1 MVVEAAGFAVLAAIS
16 PTALLMAAVFLGGSS
31 PRRSL
36 LYYLAG
42 AFLASVVMGVVVLLI
57 LHAGGFDQPRQH
69 DSRYELRAGLG
80 VLALAA
86 AVVLARWR
94 RRRPP
99 GQVKK
104 SGLLWRMA
112 AHPSPLTALAVGVV
126 LFMPSVTFIAAVQVI
141 ATSQAAVASQALAFV
156 LVVVIS
162 VSFVWLPLLMYL
174 VAPDATVHRIA
185 ACNEWLRVHGHLLVV
200 AVLVVAGTAL
210 VLDGAVGLVS

>member
-16 PTALLMAAVFLGGSS
+16 PTALLMAAVFLGGAS

-36 LYYLAG
+36 LYYLTG
-42 AFLASVVMGVVVLLI
+42 AFLVTVIMGVAVLLI
-57 LHAGGFDQPRQH
+57 LHAGGFDRPRYH

-86 AVVLARWR
+86 AVFVARRR

-99 GQVKK
+99 GPVRK

-112 AHPSPLTALAVGVV
+112 THPSPLTALAVGVI

-141 ATSQAAVASQALAFV
+141 ATSQAGAASQALAFV

-162 VSFVWLPLLMYL
+162 VSFVWLPLLLYL
-174 VAPDATVHRIA
+174 VSPDATVRGIT
-185 ACNEWLRVHGHLLVV
+185 ACNEWLRTHGHLVVV
-200 AVLVVAGTAL
+200 AVLVVAGLAL
-210 VLDGAVGLVS
+210 VVDGAVGLAS